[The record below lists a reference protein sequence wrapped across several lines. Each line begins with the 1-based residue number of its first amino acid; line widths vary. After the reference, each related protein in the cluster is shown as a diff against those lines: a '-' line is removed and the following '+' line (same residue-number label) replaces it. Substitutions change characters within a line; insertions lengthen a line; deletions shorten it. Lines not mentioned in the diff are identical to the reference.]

1 MEETVVI
8 IVGAGPA
15 GLATSACLNRLSI
28 PNIVLEREDCYASLW
43 KKRSYDRLKLHLP
56 KQFCHLPYMD
66 FPPNA
71 PTYVPRKGFIYYLD
85 NYVSHFGITPR
96 YLRSVESAIYDL
108 DAEKWQIVV
117 KNMATTDNV
126 IETEVYTSRFLVVA
140 SGENSQ
146 GTIPDIDGLDSY
158 GGEYIHSNQYENG
171 RKFRGKDVLVVG
183 CGNSGMEIAYDLWNW
198 GANTSIVVRNP
209 VHVLTKEMVKM
220 AMIMLQYLPCK
231 AVDKITVAISKLKYW
246 KLSKYGIQRPKK
258 GPFHLK
264 ETSGRSPVID
274 VGTISKIKS
283 EEIKVLPGMKCIRDK
298 DIVFTNGETV
308 QFDAIIFATG
318 YKSTVRNWLKGSY
331 ETFDEEGMLRKSFP
345 YHWKGR
351 NGIYNVGFSR
361 RGLQGFSSDAQNIAN
376 DIYSNTTVALGFNN

>member
-1 MEETVVI
+1 MVV

-43 KKRSYDRLKLHLP
+43 KKRSYDRLKLHLA

-71 PTYVPRKGFIYYLD
+71 PTYVPKKGFIDYLD

-96 YLRSVESAIYDL
+96 YLRSVESVIYDS
-108 DAEKWQIVV
+108 DAAKWQIVV
-117 KNMATTDNV
+117 KNMTTTNNV
-126 IETEVYTSRFLVVA
+126 IETEMYTSRFLVVA

-146 GTIPDIDGLDSY
+146 GTIPDID
-158 GGEYIHSNQYENG
+158 ENG

-220 AMIMLQYLPCK
+220 AMIMSQYLPCK
-231 AVDKITVAISKLKYW
+231 AVDKITVAISRLKFG
-246 KLSKYGIQRPKK
+246 KLSKYGIRMPTK

-264 ETSGRSPVID
+264 ETTGRSPVID
-274 VGTISKIKS
+274 VGTISKIRS
-283 EEIKVLPGMKCIRDK
+283 GEIKVLPGMEYIK
-298 DIVFTNGETV
+298 DNEVVFTNGATV
-308 QFDAIIFATG
+308 QFDAIVFATG

-331 ETFDEEGMLRKSFP
+331 ESFDENGMPKKSFP
-345 YHWKGR
+345 YHWKGG
-351 NGIYNVGFSR
+351 NGIYNAGFSR
-361 RGLQGFSSDAQNIAN
+361 RGLQGISSDAQNIAN
-376 DIYSNTTVALGFNN
+376 DIYTNVTAALS

>member
-1 MEETVVI
+1 MEETMVV

-28 PNIVLEREDCYASLW
+28 PNIVLEREDCYGSLW
-43 KKRSYDRLKLHLP
+43 KKRSYDRLKLHLA

-71 PTYVPRKGFIYYLD
+71 PTYVPKKGFIDYLD

-96 YLRSVESAIYDL
+96 YLRSVESVIYDS

-117 KNMATTDNV
+117 KNMTTTDNV

-220 AMIMLQYLPCK
+220 AMIMSQYLPCK
-231 AVDKITVAISKLKYW
+231 AVDKITVAISRLKYG
-246 KLSKYGIQRPKK
+246 KLTKYGIRMPTK

-264 ETSGRSPVID
+264 ETTGRSPVID

-283 EEIKVLPGMKCIRDK
+283 GEIKVLPGMEYIK
-298 DIVFTNGETV
+298 DNEVVFTNGATV
-308 QFDAIIFATG
+308 QFDAIVFATG

-331 ETFDEEGMLRKSFP
+331 ESFDEKGMPKKSFP
-345 YHWKGR
+345 YHWKGG
-351 NGIYNVGFSR
+351 NGIYNAGFSR
-361 RGLQGFSSDAQNIAN
+361 RGLQGISSDAQNIAN
-376 DIYSNTTVALGFNN
+376 DIYTKHTAALS

>member
-1 MEETVVI
+1 MVI

-43 KKRSYDRLKLHLP
+43 KKRSYDRLKLHLA

-66 FPPNA
+66 SPPNA
-71 PTYVPRKGFIYYLD
+71 PTY
-85 NYVSHFGITPR
+85 
-96 YLRSVESAIYDL
+96 

-126 IETEVYTSRFLVVA
+126 IETEVYTSRFLVAA

-158 GGEYIHSNQYENG
+158 GGECIHSNQYENG

-183 CGNSGMEIAYDLWNW
+183 CGNSGMEIAYDLWNS
-198 GANTSIVVRNP
+198 GANTSIVVLNP

-220 AMIMLQYLPCK
+220 AMIMLQYLPRK
-231 AVDKITVAISKLKYW
+231 AVDKITVAISKLEYG
-246 KLSKYGIQRPKK
+246 KLSKFRNM
-258 GPFHLK
+258 
-264 ETSGRSPVID
+264 ETSGRSPVND

-283 EEIKVLPGMKCIRDK
+283 EEIKVLPGMKSIRDK
-298 DIVFTNGETV
+298 DIVFTNG
-308 QFDAIIFATG
+308 IFATG
-318 YKSTVRNWLKGSY
+318 YKSTVRNWRKGSY
-331 ETFDEEGMLRKSFP
+331 ESFNEKGMPRKSFP

-361 RGLQGFSSDAQNIAN
+361 RGLQGISSDAQNIAN

>member
-1 MEETVVI
+1 
-8 IVGAGPA
+8 
-15 GLATSACLNRLSI
+15 
-28 PNIVLEREDCYASLW
+28 
-43 KKRSYDRLKLHLP
+43 
-56 KQFCHLPYMD
+56 
-66 FPPNA
+66 
-71 PTYVPRKGFIYYLD
+71 
-85 NYVSHFGITPR
+85 
-96 YLRSVESAIYDL
+96 
-108 DAEKWQIVV
+108 
-117 KNMATTDNV
+117 MATTDNV

-361 RGLQGFSSDAQNIAN
+361 RGLQGISSDAQNIAN